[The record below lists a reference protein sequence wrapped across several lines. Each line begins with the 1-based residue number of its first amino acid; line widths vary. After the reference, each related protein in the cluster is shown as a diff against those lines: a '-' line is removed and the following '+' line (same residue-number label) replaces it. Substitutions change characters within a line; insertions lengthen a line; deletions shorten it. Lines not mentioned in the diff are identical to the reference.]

1 MTSHPGVTG
10 RKVFANSALYADAQI
25 TLAFGFSPATLRNWR
40 LLLGFPAGS
49 LFGRLRRTAGADLN
63 AWIEANASDAKVQ
76 LPRGM
81 GESPHR
87 GRPRKR
93 RRVTQAEAA
102 GP

>member
-40 LLLGFPAGS
+40 LLLGFPPGS
-49 LFGRLRRTAGADLN
+49 LFGRMRRTSGADLN
-63 AWIEANASDAKVQ
+63 DWIAANARDAKVR

-87 GRPRKR
+87 GRPRKEQR
-93 RRVTQAEAA
+93 ATKAEAA